1 MIIVDTNVIAYLVI
15 EGEHTAQAE
24 LVWTKDP
31 VWVAPKLWRS
41 EFRNIVALY
50 LRQEYLSL
58 EDAQQLVNEAE
69 ALMQGKEYEV
79 TSQQVLKL
87 VAASRCSAYDCESVA
102 IAQELNV
109 PLITSDSKILT
120 EFPNTALSMQD
131 FARKN

>member
-1 MIIVDTNVIAYLVI
+1 MIVVDTNVIAYLLI

-24 LVWTKDP
+24 LVWIKDP

-50 LRQEYLSL
+50 LRQRYLSL

-69 ALMQGKEYEV
+69 ALMQGKEHEV
-79 TSQQVLKL
+79 TSEAVLKL
-87 VAASRCSAYDCESVA
+87 VAASRCSAYDCEFVA

-109 PLITSDSKILT
+109 PLITSDRKILT
-120 EFPNTALSMQD
+120 EFPNTELSMQD
-131 FARKN
+131 FARQN

>member
-1 MIIVDTNVIAYLVI
+1 MIVVDTNVIAYLLI

-50 LRQEYLSL
+50 LRQGYLSL
-58 EDAQQLVNEAE
+58 EDAQLLVNEAE
-69 ALMQGKEYEV
+69 ALMGKEYEV
-79 TSQQVLKL
+79 TSEPVLKL
-87 VAASRCSAYDCESVA
+87 VAASRCSAYDCEFVA

-109 PLITSDSKILT
+109 PLITSDRKILT
-120 EFPNTALSMQD
+120 EFPNAALSMQD
-131 FARKN
+131 FARQN